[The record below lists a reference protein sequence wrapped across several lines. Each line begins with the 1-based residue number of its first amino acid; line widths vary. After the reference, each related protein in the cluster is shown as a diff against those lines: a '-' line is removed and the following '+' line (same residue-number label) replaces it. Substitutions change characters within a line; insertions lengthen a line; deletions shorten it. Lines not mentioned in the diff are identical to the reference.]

1 MFSLARS
8 ASIVLREHPLR
19 RLEVKT
25 HTLEGKSHH
34 RCISKVLRQLTARP
48 IERPGC
54 GSPYKAFGRHQTS
67 RRNGAMPIEH
77 ASQLGTATT
86 PFPSERW
93 LVWSGHFPGFPLC
106 MTNPH
111 LSGQK

>member
-34 RCISKVLRQLTARP
+34 RCISKVLLKPQHGQLRDRDVAPHTKRLVATRP
-48 IERPGC
+48 LVGMEPCPSNMPLSWEPQRLLSLLRGGWFGRDTFPA
-54 GSPYKAFGRHQTS
+54 SPY
-67 RRNGAMPIEH
+67 
-77 ASQLGTATT
+77 
-86 PFPSERW
+86 
-93 LVWSGHFPGFPLC
+93 V
-106 MTNPH
+106 
-111 LSGQK
+111 

>member
-34 RCISKVLRQLTARP
+34 RCISMEDIQARVLSLLYPKLVGKTQAKV
-48 IERPGC
+48 IY
-54 GSPYKAFGRHQTS
+54 SWFGQMVTR
-67 RRNGAMPIEH
+67 
-77 ASQLGTATT
+77 
-86 PFPSERW
+86 F
-93 LVWSGHFPGFPLC
+93 
-106 MTNPH
+106 
-111 LSGQK
+111 